1 MKMVIM
7 MVEKEREKMKERKWI
22 EVRKKLKMMANSIIW
37 VAKSLLKRINK
48 KKIKKKTM
56 KDKVKTK
63 KKVK

>member
-7 MVEKEREKMKERKWI
+7 MVEKEKEKMKVRKWI
-22 EVRKKLKMMANSIIW
+22 EVRKKLKMMDNSIIW

-48 KKIKKKTM
+48 KKIKKKMM

-63 KKVK
+63 KKVR